1 MSAVSAE
8 HVFDA
13 LLLALL
19 GSVGALTVFCTD
31 VVYEPRASR
40 PPLTENFAVADA
52 PEASEATSQLS
63 VRVVPTRV
71 QPVELAYERPDAY
84 VATTRIPDAADGPV
98 FVTVSV

>member
-1 MSAVSAE
+1 MRPVSAE

-13 LLLALL
+13 LSLALV
-19 GSVGALTVFCTD
+19 GSVGALTVLCTE

-40 PPLTENFAVADA
+40 PPLTENFAVVEA
-52 PEASEATSQLS
+52 PEASEATSQFS
-63 VRVVPTRV
+63 VRVLPTRA
-71 QPVELAYERPDAY
+71 QPVALPYERPDAY